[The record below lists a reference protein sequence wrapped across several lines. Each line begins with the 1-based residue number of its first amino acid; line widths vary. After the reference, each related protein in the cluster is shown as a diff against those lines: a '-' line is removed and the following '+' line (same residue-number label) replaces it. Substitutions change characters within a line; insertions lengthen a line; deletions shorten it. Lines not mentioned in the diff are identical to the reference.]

1 MPNGA
6 ANRSSSNRIHF
17 PGSELNLTTN
27 GHELTRIE
35 EKTKTNR
42 RWTQIYADKLV
53 APFKS
58 GKFGQGWALDCA
70 IAHAISLKR

>member
-6 ANRSSSNRIHF
+6 ANRSSSNRIHL
-17 PGSELNLTTN
+17 PGSELTLTTN
-27 GHELTRIE
+27 GYELTRIV

-42 RWTQIYADKLV
+42 RWTQIYADRVV

-58 GKFGQGWALDCA
+58 GKFGQGWALVCA
-70 IAHAISLKR
+70 IAYAISPKR